1 MKNPKNSLIFNILQG
16 QGGAKRQMGTF
27 WNEQKKNFFF
37 FLLNSSNLKNVIR
50 AHRILRAVKLLCMIL

>member
-27 WNEQKKNFFF
+27 WNEQKKKFF
-37 FLLNSSNLKNVIR
+37 FLIEEQ
-50 AHRILRAVKLLCMIL
+50 